1 MKMKIC
7 FLATLVLFA
16 GCTSKDQLKK
26 MLSEDPTILAEAIEK
41 NPSVI
46 LEALNKAVRKAQEEE
61 GKKRQDDEK
70 KQLEDSYNNPLQ
82 PVIRADESIRGTK
95 GAPLVLVEYSDFQ
108 CPYCSRGFETVLK
121 LLEKFKGKIQFI
133 YKHLPL
139 DFHPQ
144 AKIASQYYEALR
156 LQAPEKAFSFHDKIY
171 KDQGKLKNGEAFL
184 KEVAKTTGADMAKLA
199 KDLNSEAVL
208 KRIKEDEE
216 EAKKYDFQ
224 GTPGFIFNGVP
235 VKGAYPAEHFIQIAE
250 ELKKRGKVNY

>member
-1 MKMKIC
+1 MKLSL
-7 FLATLVLFA
+7 FLILTLFIA

-26 MLSEDPTILAEAIEK
+26 MLAEDPTILAEAIEK
-41 NPSVI
+41 NPSQI
-46 LEALNKAVRKAQEEE
+46 LEALNKAVRKAQEDE

-70 KQLEDSYNNPLQ
+70 KQLEESYNNPLK
-82 PVIRADESIRGTK
+82 PNIRADESIRGTK

-121 LLEKFKGKIQFI
+121 LLETYKGKIQFI

-156 LQAPEKAFSFHDKIY
+156 LQSEEKAFAFHDKIY
-171 KDQGKLKNGEAFL
+171 KDQSKLKNGESFL
-184 KEVAKTTGADMAKLA
+184 KELAKSVGGDMTKLA
-199 KDLNSEAVL
+199 KDINSEAVL
-208 KRIKEDEE
+208 KRIKEDED
-216 EAKKYDFQ
+216 EARKYDFQ

-235 VKGAYPAEHFIQIAE
+235 VKGAYPVEHFVQIAE
-250 ELKKRGKVNY
+250 ELKKRGKVTF

>member
-1 MKMKIC
+1 MKIK
-7 FLATLVLFA
+7 LLVIISVFGLLS
-16 GCTSKDQLKK
+16 CTSKDQLKK
-26 MLSEDPTILAEAIEK
+26 MLSEDPTILTEAIEK
-41 NPSVI
+41 NPGKI
-46 LEALNKAVRKAQEEE
+46 LESLNKAVRKAQEEE
-61 GKKRQDDEK
+61 GKKRQEDEK
-70 KQLEDSYNNPLQ
+70 KMLEDSYNNPLKPQ
-82 PVIRADESIRGTK
+82 IRADESIRGTK

-108 CPYCSRGFETVLK
+108 CPYCARGFETVVS

-144 AKIASQYYEALR
+144 AKIASQYYEAIR
-156 LQAPEKAFSFHDKIY
+156 LQSADKAFAFHDKIY

-184 KEVAKTTGADMAKLA
+184 KEIAKAVGADMAKVA

-208 KRIKEDEE
+208 NRIKEDED

-235 VKGAYPAEHFIQIAE
+235 VKGAYPLEHFVQIAE
-250 ELKKRGKVNY
+250 ELKKRGKVNF

>member
-1 MKMKIC
+1 MK
-7 FLATLVLFA
+7 LGLVLLLGLSLL

-26 MLSEDPTILAEAIEK
+26 MLAEDPTILTEAIEK

-61 GKKRQDDEK
+61 GKKRQDEEK

-82 PVIRADESIRGTK
+82 PVLRADEAIRGTK

-108 CPYCSRGFETVLK
+108 CPYCARGFETVLK
-121 LLEKFKGKIQFI
+121 LLEKFKGKIQFV

-144 AKIASQYYEALR
+144 AMIASQYYEALR
-156 LQAPEKAFSFHDKIY
+156 LQSEEKAFAFHDKLY

-184 KEVAKTTGADMAKLA
+184 KDLAKSVGGDMAKLA
-199 KDLNSEAVL
+199 KDINSEAVL

-216 EAKKYDFQ
+216 EAKKFNFQ
-224 GTPGFIFNGVP
+224 GTPGFVFNGVP
-235 VKGAYPAEHFIQIAE
+235 VRGAYPAEHFEQIAE
-250 ELKKRGKVNY
+250 ELKKRGKVKL

>member
-1 MKMKIC
+1 MRLAL
-7 FLATLVLFA
+7 FLLLALLFT

-26 MLSEDPTILAEAIEK
+26 MLAEDPTILAEAIEK
-41 NPSVI
+41 NPSEI
-46 LEALNKAVRKAQEEE
+46 LEALNKAVKKAQENE
-61 GKKRQDDEK
+61 GQKRQDEEK
-70 KQLEDSYNNPLQ
+70 KQLEESYNNPLK

-95 GAPLVLVEYSDFQ
+95 GAPLILVEYSDFQ

-121 LLEKFKGKIQFI
+121 LLEQFKGKIQFV

-156 LQAPEKAFSFHDKIY
+156 LQSEEKAFSFHDKIY
-171 KDQGKLKNGEAFL
+171 KDQPKLKNGESFL
-184 KEVAKTTGADMAKLA
+184 KELAKSVGADMTKLA
-199 KDLNSEAVL
+199 KDINSDAVL

-216 EAKKYDFQ
+216 EAKKFDFQ

-235 VKGAYPAEHFIQIAE
+235 VKGAYPVEHFVQIAE
-250 ELKKRGKVNY
+250 ELKKRGKVNF